1 MRAIKLQV
9 AAGGAP
15 FKTRRPATSV
25 CKQCIRLGHW
35 LCRASATL
43 ALLIPGVQIVVAPT
57 VRAQDWGVASP
68 QVETG
73 DRHAGYYYPPIT
85 SRETYVARTQVLA
98 DSDSHRRIGL
108 VVGLAE
114 TADQRIAGMDIASF
128 AKGAEAEK
136 LIMVAL
142 NRTSLA
148 SIYQARAYL
157 AYLTATARASRIFSE
172 LDAETSYSFLDLL
185 RLMGFERL
193 TVSDGLSYTH
203 QIDIE

>member
-1 MRAIKLQV
+1 MHKI
-9 AAGGAP
+9 
-15 FKTRRPATSV
+15 
-25 CKQCIRLGHW
+25 GHC

-43 ALLIPGVQIVVAPT
+43 ALLILGVQIVVAPT

-98 DSDSHRRIGL
+98 DIDSHRRIGF
-108 VVGLAE
+108 VVGLAK
-114 TADQRIAGMDIASF
+114 TADQRIAGMDVAAF
-128 AKGAEAEK
+128 AKGAG
-136 LIMVAL
+136 
-142 NRTSLA
+142 
-148 SIYQARAYL
+148 AYL

>member
-1 MRAIKLQV
+1 MHKI
-9 AAGGAP
+9 
-15 FKTRRPATSV
+15 
-25 CKQCIRLGHW
+25 GHC

-43 ALLIPGVQIVVAPT
+43 ALLILGVQIVVAPT

-98 DSDSHRRIGL
+98 DIDSHRRIGF
-108 VVGLAE
+108 VVGLAK
-114 TADQRIAGMDIASF
+114 TADQRIAGMDVAAF

-172 LDAETSYSFLDLL
+172 LDAETSYTFLDLL